1 MLGVRLSLTA
11 EAAEA
16 AEKILKNLC
25 ELRVCGEEADGR
37 YDWLATPL
45 VYDKSCMHPLK
56 KKTG

>member
-45 VYDKSCMHPLK
+45 VYDKSCMHPP
-56 KKTG
+56 